1 MGDIY
6 EAIADANRRNM
17 LDALLAS
24 KLGNGTGELTV
35 TELVEIT
42 SMGQPTVSKHLK
54 VLREANLVSAREEG
68 QKRYYS
74 VTPEALEEIEDWM
87 VPFLSLDYEFDAEEI
102 LSERLSDAGE
112 KLGHWLTRSS
122 GWLKDQLNSRV
133 NVQIDPTELGKDVGR
148 RLAEGKHEA
157 EVTVKDIEQKSR
169 QKIEEVVDDVKSE
182 VTHFSE
188 EVKAKIKRD
197 GKK

>member
-24 KLGNGTGELTV
+24 KLGNGKGELTV

-42 SMGQPTVSKHLK
+42 ALGQPTVSKHLK
-54 VLREANLVSAREEG
+54 VLREANLVTAREEG
-68 QKRYYS
+68 QKRFYS
-74 VTPEALEEIEDWM
+74 VTPEALEDIEDWM

-102 LSERLSDAGE
+102 LSERLSDAGD
-112 KLGHWLTRSS
+112 KLGHWLTKSS
-122 GWLKDQLNSRV
+122 DWLKDQLNSRV
-133 NVQIDPTELGKDVGR
+133 NVQIDPKEIGKDVGR
-148 RLAEGKHEA
+148 KLAEGKHEA
-157 EVTVKDIEQKSR
+157 ELAAKDLEQKSR
-169 QKIEEVVDDVKSE
+169 QKIDEVVDDVKSE
-182 VTHFSE
+182 INHFSE

-197 GKK
+197 TK